1 MAADDE
7 GAVMTAATRT
17 PPALDPGE
25 AAAFT
30 EQARWLIGVFGAA
43 SDGLG
48 TRAGVLLGFI
58 PVAFTLLIANLSAI
72 GHHDRLAKVALI
84 ACLSLLAA
92 SGICCLGAV
101 FVREVSVPHRGQ
113 LLDQWDRYAHGGMRG
128 LAHAQIGHSFLA
140 GDEKYDPLAH
150 AADEARSR
158 ARWFKAA
165 VWCLV
170 LAIVALAALGI
181 DLVIKA

>member
-1 MAADDE
+1 
-7 GAVMTAATRT
+7 MTAAVPA
-17 PPALDPGE
+17 PPSLDRDE

-30 EQARWLIGVFGAA
+30 DQARWLVGMFGAA
-43 SDGLG
+43 SDGIG

-58 PVAFTLLIANLSAI
+58 PVAFTLLIANLSTA

-84 ACLSLLAA
+84 ACLLLLAA
-92 SGICCLGAV
+92 SAFGCLGAV
-101 FVREVSVPHRGQ
+101 CVREVSVPHRGQ
-113 LLDQWDRYAHGGMRG
+113 LLDQWDRYVHGGMRG
-128 LAHAQIGHSFLA
+128 LAHAQIAHSFLA
-140 GDEKYDPLAH
+140 GNEQYDPLAH

-170 LAIVALAALGI
+170 LATVALAALGI